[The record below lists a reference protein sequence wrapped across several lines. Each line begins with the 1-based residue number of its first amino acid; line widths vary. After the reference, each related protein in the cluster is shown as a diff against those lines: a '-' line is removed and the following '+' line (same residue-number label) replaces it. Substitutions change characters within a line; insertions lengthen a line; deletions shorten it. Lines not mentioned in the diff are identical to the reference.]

1 MPRLL
6 FAFMLVACFAP
17 PAEAGPSNE
26 PVLALWEFDGWT
38 MPTPGRPLGLRF
50 VLLEDGSVIYTP
62 DDPAI
67 DALIP
72 SQYFQAQL
80 SPAEVWALT
89 ESLAGTLRQQVDT
102 MSASQSGGSTA
113 FFFHDADHGALRK
126 VSVAGHPCLAKGRV
140 FSATAP
146 VMGLRAVQNSTDRA
160 ALSPAMREACNRLAG
175 FHHAGSA
182 PWSPASVPLP
192 WEGGPPRD

>member
-1 MPRLL
+1 MIRFALALALL
-6 FAFMLVACFAP
+6 ALLVPHAR
-17 PAEAGPSNE
+17 AGQSNA
-26 PVLALWEFDGWT
+26 PVLAFWEFDGWT
-38 MPTPGRPLGLRF
+38 MSTPERPLGLRF

-72 SQYFQAQL
+72 SQYFQTQL
-80 SPAEVWALT
+80 SPAEVWALS

-102 MSASQSGGSTA
+102 MSASRSGGWTA
-113 FFFHDADHGALRK
+113 FFFHDSDHGALRK
-126 VSVAGHPCLAKGRV
+126 VSVAGHPCLARGRV

>member
-1 MPRLL
+1 MIRLTL
-6 FAFMLVACFAP
+6 ALAIAACFAS
-17 PAEAGPSNE
+17 AAQAGQSSA

-38 MPTPGRPLGLRF
+38 ASTPERPLGLRF
-50 VLLEDGSVIYTP
+50 MLLEDGSVIFSP

-72 SQYFQAQL
+72 SQYFQSSL

-89 ESLAGTLRQQVDT
+89 ESMAGTLRQQVDT
-102 MSASQSGGSTA
+102 TSAQAGGSTA
-113 FFFHDADHGALRK
+113 FFFHDPAYGTLRK
-126 VSVAGHPCLAKGRV
+126 VSIAGHPCLAKGRV

-146 VMGLRAVQNSTDRA
+146 VAGLGAMRNSADRA
-160 ALSPAMREACNRLAG
+160 ALSPAMREACNRLAA

-182 PWSPASVPLP
+182 PWSPETFPLP
-192 WEGGPPRD
+192 ALLPPDAKP